1 VRPNLICS
9 IQKAPSKP
17 KNLKEE
23 LLKLPVDFE
32 ENIHLLKIIDIGHR
46 QFSAEQALTELEAEV
61 SKAMFSGNF
70 AALKIIHGHGSGVLR
85 NAVRTWCQ
93 DQYGRFQAVIPGEDY
108 DLFHEETIN
117 MRRACGQPDDPDLG
131 RKNKAVTYI
140 WFW

>member
-1 VRPNLICS
+1 
-9 IQKAPSKP
+9 
-17 KNLKEE
+17 
-23 LLKLPVDFE
+23 
-32 ENIHLLKIIDIGHR
+32 LKIIDIGHR